1 MSSHKLQEKFLLL
14 KLKLNPAD
22 TEAYARLYDLY
33 VDKIYR
39 FILFKVNHKEIA
51 QDLTA
56 DVFLKVWQYLQ
67 NNKKLGYF
75 KALLYQSARNLVIDH
90 YRQKAKRKVVKDED
104 VMKNII
110 DERGNSIVE
119 ELEIKSEIKGLD
131 YFFRKLKPE
140 YQEILILKYIENYPS
155 AEIAKILD
163 KSRGNVRV
171 LAHRALKLLQTLIN
185 EADNKPKRYD

>member
-1 MSSHKLQEKFLLL
+1 M
-14 KLKLNPAD
+14 KLNPAD

-185 EADNKPKRYD
+185 EADNKPKKYD